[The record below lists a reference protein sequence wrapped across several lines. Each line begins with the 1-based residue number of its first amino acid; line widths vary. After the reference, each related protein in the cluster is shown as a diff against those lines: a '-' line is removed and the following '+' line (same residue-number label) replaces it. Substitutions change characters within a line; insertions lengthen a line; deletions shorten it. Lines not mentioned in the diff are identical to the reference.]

1 MNPAVRVILVHGL
14 FYGRRSLFVLGRR
27 LQRCG
32 FDIEYLAYAPT
43 RAGLEGSAAALVRQI
58 CAGRA
63 PLVHLVGH
71 SFGGLVILKALQNA
85 PSLPDGRAV
94 LLGSPLQGSG
104 VARRLL
110 GWAPGRFLL
119 RAAGPPLAAGTAH
132 VPAGHEIAA
141 IAGSR
146 GLGLGRLTGARLGP
160 SDGTVG
166 VAETV
171 AEGLSGSL
179 LLPVSHTGM
188 LFSPRVAAATVCFL
202 LHGRFDA
209 PAEMAA

>member
-1 MNPAVRVILVHGL
+1 MNPDVRVILVHGL

-32 FDIEYLAYAPT
+32 LDVEYLAYAPT

-58 CAGRA
+58 GAGSA

-71 SFGGLVILKALQNA
+71 SFGGLVVLKALQDA
-85 PSLPDGRAV
+85 PSLPRGRAV
-94 LLGSPLQGSG
+94 LLGSPVRGSG

-110 GWAPGRFLL
+110 GWAPGRLLL
-119 RAAGPPLAAGTAH
+119 RAAGPPLAAG
-132 VPAGHEIAA
+132 AGHLPPGREIAV
-141 IAGSR
+141 IAGSM
-146 GLGLGRLTGARLGP
+146 GLGLGRLSGARLGP

-166 VAETV
+166 VAETLL
-171 AEGLSGSL
+171 EGLSGSL

-188 LFSPRVAAATVCFL
+188 LFSPRVAAATVRFL
-202 LHGRFDA
+202 LRGRLDV
-209 PAEMAA
+209 PAGVTA